1 MKIITFG
8 CRINTYESA
17 LINQIAGDLDNVIV
31 VNTCAVTGEA
41 ERQCRQTIR
50 KLRKENPNDLII
62 VTGCAAQLHPEIY
75 AEMPEVDRVIGNR
88 EKITREALMSK
99 EKVLVGEVTNES
111 FDIPIVT
118 DFEGRTRAF
127 IQVQQGCDHAC
138 TFCVVRQVRGRNKGI
153 PAEQVVKQAQTFVDN
168 GYSELV
174 LTGIDVTSYPYGF
187 SDLVEKVV
195 KEVSGLKRLRFGSL
209 DPAGVDDKLIDL
221 FARYDVLMPHIHLS
235 VQSGDNLIL
244 RRMGRRHRREDV
256 INLAQKLRSVRPD
269 FVLGSDFITGFPTET
284 KTMFE
289 NTIDLVREAQIILLH
304 VFPFSVR
311 PGTPSAKMEMVDV
324 HERRER
330 ARQLRE
336 TGKELLNNYL
346 AAQVGKKA
354 KVLVE
359 KDGHGF
365 NEHYIPTQIEGVVRN
380 GQIVDVVNTGVSE
393 DGLVAKV

>member
-289 NTIDLVREAQIILLH
+289 NTIDLVCEAQIILLH

>member
-1 MKIITFG
+1 MKIVTFG

-31 VNTCAVTGEA
+31 VNTCAVTAEA

-50 KLRKENPNDLII
+50 KLRKENPNDLLI

-75 AEMPEVDRVIGNR
+75 ADMPEVDRVIGNR
-88 EKITREALMSK
+88 EKITREALMATD
-99 EKVLVGEVTNES
+99 KVLVGEVLNAD
-111 FDIPIVT
+111 FDIPIVA

-138 TFCVVRQVRGRNKGI
+138 TFCVVRQVRGHNKGI
-153 PAEQVVKQAQTFVDN
+153 PPEQVIKQAQTFVDN

-187 SDLVEKVV
+187 SDLVEKVL
-195 KEVSGLKRLRFGSL
+195 KEVSGLKRLRFGSV
-209 DPAGVDDKLIDL
+209 DPAGVDDKLISL
-221 FARYDVLMPHIHLS
+221 FEKYEALMPHMHLS
-235 VQSGDNLIL
+235 AQSGDNLIL
-244 RRMGRRHRREDV
+244 RRMGRRHKREDV
-256 INLAQKLRSVRPD
+256 INLAQKLRAIRPN

-284 KTMFE
+284 EEMFQ
-289 NTIDLVREAQIILLH
+289 NTLALVEQAQIILLH

-324 HERRER
+324 HLRRER

-336 TGKELLNNYL
+336 KGNKLLQTYLKSQLGKTE
-346 AAQVGKKA
+346 
-354 KVLVE
+354 KVLIE
-359 KDGHGF
+359 KDNQGF
-365 NEHYIPTQIEGVVRN
+365 NEHYISTEIKGVCKT
-380 GQIVDVVNTGVSE
+380 GQIVEVINEGVS
-393 DGLVAKV
+393 DNGFVAKV

>member
-1 MKIITFG
+1 MKIVTFG

-31 VNTCAVTGEA
+31 VNTCAVTAEA

-50 KLRKENPNDLII
+50 KLRKENPNDLLI
-62 VTGCAAQLHPEIY
+62 VTGCAAQLHPEVY
-75 AEMPEVDRVIGNR
+75 ADMPEVDRVIGNR
-88 EKITREALMSK
+88 EKITREALMAND
-99 EKVLVGEVTNES
+99 KVLVGEVLDAS

-153 PAEQVVKQAQTFVDN
+153 PPQQVIKQAQTFVDN

-187 SDLVEKVV
+187 SDLVEKVL
-195 KEVSGLKRLRFGSL
+195 KEVPNLKRLRFGSL

-221 FARYDVLMPHIHLS
+221 FGKYDTLMPHAHLS
-235 VQSGDNLIL
+235 IQSGDNLIL
-244 RRMGRRHRREDV
+244 RRMGRRHRRENV
-256 INLAQKLRSVRPD
+256 IDLANKLRAVRPD

-284 KTMFE
+284 KEMFE
-289 NTIDLVREAQIILLH
+289 NTLDLVRQAQIILLH

-336 TGKELLNNYL
+336 TGNDLLQAYL
-346 AAQVGKKA
+346 KSQLGKTE
-354 KVLVE
+354 KVLIE
-359 KDGHGF
+359 KDGQGF
-365 NEHYIPTQIEGVVRN
+365 NEHYIPTKVIGPCQT
-380 GQIVDVVNTGVSE
+380 GQITDVVNEGVS
-393 DGLVAKV
+393 DNGFVAKV

>member
-1 MKIITFG
+1 MKIVTFG

-17 LINQIAGDLDNVIV
+17 LINQIAGDLDDIIV
-31 VNTCAVTGEA
+31 VNTCAVTAEA

-50 KLRKENPNDLII
+50 KLRKENPTAKLI

-75 AEMPEVDRVIGNR
+75 ADMPEVDRVIGNR
-88 EKITREALMSK
+88 EKITREALMADD
-99 EKVLVGEVTNES
+99 KVLVGDVSNAD

-153 PAEQVVKQAQTFVDN
+153 LPEQVIKQAQTFVGN

-187 SDLVEKVV
+187 SDLVEKVL
-195 KEVSGLKRLRFGSL
+195 KEVPGLKRLRFGSM

-221 FARYDVLMPHIHLS
+221 FGKYDVLMPHMHLS

-244 RRMGRRHRREDV
+244 RRMGRRHKRETV
-256 INLAQKLRSVRPD
+256 IELAQKLRAVRPG

-284 KTMFE
+284 KEMFQ
-289 NTIDLVREAQIILLH
+289 NTLDLVRQTEIILLH

-330 ARQLRE
+330 AHQLRE
-336 TGKELLNNYL
+336 LGNELLQKYL
-346 AAQVGKKA
+346 NTQIGKTA

-359 KDGHGF
+359 KDGQGF
-365 NEHYIPTQIEGVVRN
+365 NEHYIPTKLNGSYQSGQILSVINEGVSDN
-380 GQIVDVVNTGVSE
+380 GF
-393 DGLVAKV
+393 VAKV

>member
-17 LINQIAGDLDNVIV
+17 LINQIAGDLDNIIV

-50 KLRKENPNDLII
+50 KLRKENPNDLIV

-346 AAQVGKKA
+346 AAQVGKKG

-365 NEHYIPTQIEGVVRN
+365 NEHYIPTQIEGVVQN

-393 DGLVAKV
+393 DGFVAKV